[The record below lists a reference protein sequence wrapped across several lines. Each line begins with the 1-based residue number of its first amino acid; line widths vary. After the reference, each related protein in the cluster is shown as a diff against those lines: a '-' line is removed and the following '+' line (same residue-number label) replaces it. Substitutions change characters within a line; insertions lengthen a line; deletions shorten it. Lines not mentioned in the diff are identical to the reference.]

1 MNKSELIE
9 ALSAET
15 GFNKKDIATVLDLLR
30 RKIITALSSGDR
42 VQWAKFGT
50 FTLAR
55 RGARKGINPQTK
67 ESMDLP
73 EVLVPRFKAG
83 KSLRGVLNTEK
94 K

>member
-1 MNKSELIE
+1 MNKSDLIE

-15 GFNKKDIATVLDLLR
+15 GFSKKDIATVLDLLR
-30 RKIITALSSGDR
+30 RKIVAALGAGDR

-50 FTLAR
+50 FSLTR

-67 ESMDLP
+67 ETMELP

-83 KSLRGVLNTEK
+83 KSLRGVLNAEK
-94 K
+94 N